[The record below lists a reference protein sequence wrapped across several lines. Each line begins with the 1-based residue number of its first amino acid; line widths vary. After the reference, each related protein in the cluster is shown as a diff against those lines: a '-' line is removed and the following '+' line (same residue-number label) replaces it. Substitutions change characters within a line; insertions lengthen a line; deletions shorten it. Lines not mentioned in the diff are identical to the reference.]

1 MNRRGFL
8 GTLFGL
14 VAAPNAIAKAISE
27 YKPVVKNP
35 LLKYTYTMPDW
46 NVTAAY
52 APYMPLMVTEIQQE
66 IDREMIKKLVS
77 YKPNNDWR

>member
-1 MNRRGFL
+1 
-8 GTLFGL
+8 
-14 VAAPNAIAKAISE
+14 
-27 YKPVVKNP
+27 
-35 LLKYTYTMPDW
+35 MPDW
-46 NVTAAY
+46 NVTAVY